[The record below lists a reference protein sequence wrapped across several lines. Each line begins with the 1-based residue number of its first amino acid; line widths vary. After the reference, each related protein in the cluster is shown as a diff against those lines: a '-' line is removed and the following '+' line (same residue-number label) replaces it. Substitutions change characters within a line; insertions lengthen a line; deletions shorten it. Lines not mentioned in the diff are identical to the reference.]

1 MLFDIIARKA
11 VYILFRNMT
20 PYEMLRDSYLVDIP
34 DMPTCEGPMGIFYDF
49 NDGARIFLPEG
60 NWHISIEDSETGN
73 ILNESDSKGGI
84 VQSTC
89 RFYVKFLIKVWSKES
104 KTLVFEHK
112 LNLKDKETQIL
123 FPLLPF
129 GDTIAWMPA
138 AIAFIENHGCKTEFI
153 MGEKFSRIFA
163 NKYKNIIF
171 SDPRIKK
178 PFFTKPYASYHLGM
192 LTFKNEEYSKMYSP
206 FDPRISC
213 LCDVAG
219 GILGI
224 NDCTH
229 IPEIDY
235 SSKRK
240 IKERYVVIAAKTSYK
255 AKLWN
260 NPTGWSQTVAYLRRL
275 GYRVLCIDKDAVQ
288 DSAGIPA
295 GAENFT
301 GDIPLTERADL
312 IKHCD
317 FFIGLD
323 TGLSWL
329 AWYIGRPVIVIG
341 GFTLPFHI
349 FKTPYYIFS
358 PYACHGCYHDT
369 RLSISEFNYYACPR
383 HKGTGREYE
392 CTRLITG
399 KQVIRTIL
407 QLMSDNNLTRP
418 CDGRPVFSKRDSG
431 NPAFFEKTLNLLKRY
446 IFINQAKH

>member
-1 MLFDIIARKA
+1 
-11 VYILFRNMT
+11 MT
-20 PYEMLRDSYLVDIP
+20 PYEMIRDSYLVDMP

-73 ILNESDSKGGI
+73 ILNESDSKGGL

-138 AIAFIENHGCKTEFI
+138 AIAFTGKHGCRTEFI
-153 MGEKFSRIFA
+153 MGETFSRLFA
-163 NKYKNIIF
+163 NKYKSIIF
-171 SDPRIKK
+171 SDPRQKK
-178 PFFTKPYASYHLGM
+178 PFFSRPYASYHLG
-192 LTFKNEEYSKMYSP
+192 THIFKNEEYSRMYSP
-206 FDPRISC
+206 FDIKISC

-229 IPEIDY
+229 IPEIDCG
-235 SSKRK
+235 SKRM
-240 IKERYVVIAAKTSYK
+240 IKERYVLIATKTTYK

-260 NPTGWSQTVAYLRRL
+260 NEKGWIQVIAFLRKL
-275 GYRVLCIDKDAVQ
+275 GYRVLCIDKVAVQ
-288 DSAGIPA
+288 YDNVIPY

-301 GDIPLTERADL
+301 GDIPLDERAQL
-312 IKHCD
+312 IKYCD

-329 AWYIGRPVIVIG
+329 AWCMRRPVIVIG

-349 FKTPYYIFS
+349 FKTPYYVFS
-358 PYACHGCYHDT
+358 PYACHGCYHDS
-369 RLSISEFNYYACPR
+369 RIPRSEFGYYTTCPR
-383 HKGTGREYE
+383 HQGTSQEYE
-392 CTRLITG
+392 CSRRITSR
-399 KQVIRTIL
+399 QVIRTII

-418 CDGRPVFSKRDSG
+418 CDDRPVCSKKNSIKT
-431 NPAFFEKTLNLLKRY
+431 FFLGKIRNLLK
-446 IFINQAKH
+446 

>member
-73 ILNESDSKGGI
+73 ILNESDSKGGL
-84 VQSTC
+84 VQSTF
-89 RFYVKFLIKVWSKES
+89 RFYVKFLIKVWNKDSKN
-104 KTLVFEHK
+104 LVFEHK

-123 FPLLPF
+123 FPLPAF

-138 AIAFIENHGCKTEFI
+138 AIAFTEKHGCKTEFI
-153 MGEKFSRIFA
+153 MGNKFSCLFA
-163 NKYKNIIF
+163 KQYKNIIF
-171 SDPRIKK
+171 SDPSIKK
-178 PFFTKPYASYHLGM
+178 PFFSKPYASYHLGI
-192 LTFKNEEYSKMYSP
+192 LTFKNEDYSRMYSP
-206 FDPRISC
+206 FDTRISC
-213 LCDVAG
+213 LCDAAG

-229 IPEIDY
+229 IPKIDY

-240 IKERYVVIAAKTSYK
+240 IKGRYVVIATKTSYK
-255 AKLWN
+255 AKFWN
-260 NPTGWSQTVAYLRRL
+260 NEKGWIQIIAYLRKI

-288 DSAGIPA
+288 DSVGIPA

-329 AWYIGRPVIVIG
+329 AWCIRRPVIVIG

-349 FKTPYYIFS
+349 FKTPYYVFS
-358 PYACHGCYHDT
+358 PYACHGCYNDE
-369 RLSISEFNYYACPR
+369 RIPMYKFNYYSCPR
-383 HKGTGREYE
+383 HKGTNREYE

-407 QLMSDNNLTRP
+407 RLMSDNNLTRP
-418 CDGRPVFSKRDSG
+418 CDGRPVCSKKNSIKT
-431 NPAFFEKTLNLLKRY
+431 FFLGKIRNLLK
-446 IFINQAKH
+446 